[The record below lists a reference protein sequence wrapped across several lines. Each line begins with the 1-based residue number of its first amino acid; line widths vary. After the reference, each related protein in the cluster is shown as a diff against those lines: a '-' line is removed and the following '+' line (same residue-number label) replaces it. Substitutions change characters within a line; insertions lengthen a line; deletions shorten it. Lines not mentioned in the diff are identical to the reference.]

1 MKFFRR
7 DERGAVTSA
16 LVVTL
21 LSIVLGGG
29 AAAAAVAAIV
39 SSQGPADSHAIQT
52 GPKDLVDPDTV
63 IAYGG

>member
-7 DERGAVTSA
+7 NERGEASSA
-16 LVVTL
+16 IAVTL

-29 AAAAAVAAIV
+29 AATAAVLTVVNTQAPDDTAAV
-39 SSQGPADSHAIQT
+39 QNGEQ
-52 GPKDLVDPDTV
+52 DLVDPATV